1 MCSIAGFY
9 GYRNAE
15 VLRKMNQSMFHRG
28 PDDDGFY
35 ESENCSLAMRR
46 LSIIDLKSGSQP
58 YFSEDGS
65 VVAVFNGEIYNFSE
79 IKKRLESKGHR
90 FKGFS
95 DGEVLVHLYEEY
107 GEKMFSFLRGMFAF
121 AIYDLRRD
129 ILFAARD
136 HFGIKPLFYFEK
148 EGSLFF
154 ASELKALRE
163 SPLLDRKINPA
174 YLDDY
179 FTFLYGRGEKTI
191 YENVRKLPAASYI
204 VKDRNGLKIEKY
216 WSFTF
221 NAGIKC
227 HREFFEEVDFL
238 LGEAVKE
245 QLVSD
250 VPLGIFLSGGM
261 DSSSILYYAS
271 KFSSNRPRTFT
282 VSYEGQSRYDEGPAA
297 KAVAASLKAENIE
310 LKVRP
315 DIEELITFLSV
326 HLDEPFA
333 DSSVLVNYFI
343 SREAR
348 KYIKV
353 ALSGLGGDEVFAGY
367 PRYLALRVLPFYQA
381 LPGWLKKIN
390 AGLFSNLGESYSPSN
405 FIGRLKRFVSGCERQ
420 DPYLYWI
427 SFLKPEEKKLFYS
440 SKEMSPFI
448 DHEESWAGSF
458 ESSQR
463 QSVSVNELIENP
475 SRFDFENYLEG
486 DLLYLADMAS
496 MAASLELRVP
506 FLDLRL
512 VEKVA
517 ALPLDFKLGNFRL
530 KNILKKIMKGRL
542 PSRVFSGKMGFQV
555 PLAAWFAGELREFA
569 GDMISS
575 SDGSFYDKKYAMAI
589 LDSHLKKK
597 RNNADL
603 IYAICALELWLKNEK
618 R

>member
-1 MCSIAGFY
+1 MCGIAGFY
-9 GYRNAE
+9 GYRDKE
-15 VLRKMNQSMFHRG
+15 VLRKMNNSMFHRG
-28 PDDDGFY
+28 PDEEGFY
-35 ESENCSLAMRR
+35 ESQNCSLAMRR

-58 YFSEDGS
+58 YFSEDKS
-65 VVAVFNGEIYNFSE
+65 IAAVFNGEIYNFSE
-79 IKKRLESKGHR
+79 IRRNLESRGHR
-90 FKGFS
+90 FRGFS

-107 GEKMFSFLRGMFAF
+107 GEKMFSFLRGMFSF
-121 AIYDLRRD
+121 AVYDSGRD

-154 ASELKALRE
+154 ASELKGLRQ
-163 SPLLDRKINPA
+163 SPLFDRKINPS

-191 YENVRKLPAASYI
+191 YEAARKLPPASYI
-204 VKDRNGLKIEKY
+204 VKDRKGLRIEKY
-216 WSFTF
+216 WSFPS
-221 NAGIKC
+221 NARAQCTG
-227 HREFFEEVDFL
+227 EFFEEADFL

-271 KFSSNRPRTFT
+271 KFSSSRIRTFT
-282 VSYEGQSRYDEGPAA
+282 VSYEGQSGYDEGPAA
-297 KAVAASLKAENIE
+297 KAVAGSLKAENIE
-310 LKVRP
+310 LKVSP
-315 DIEELITFLSV
+315 DIQELVRFISI

-333 DSSVLVNYFI
+333 DSSVLVNYLI

-348 KYIKV
+348 KYIKAAV
-353 ALSGLGGDEVFAGY
+353 SGLGGDEVFAGY
-367 PRYLALRVLPFYQA
+367 PRYLALRALPFYQT
-381 LPGWLKKIN
+381 LPPWLKKIN
-390 AGLFSNLGESYSPSN
+390 TELFSNLDESYSPSN
-405 FIGRLKRFVSGCERQ
+405 LTGRLKRFVSGCETEN
-420 DPYLYWI
+420 PYIYWI
-427 SFLKPEEKKLFYS
+427 SCLKPEEKKLFYS
-440 SKEMSPFI
+440 SGEMRPFI
-448 DHEESWAGSF
+448 NQSAGSV
-458 ESSQR
+458 ESSKMR
-463 QSVSVNELIENP
+463 EPSINELIENP
-475 SRFDFENYLEG
+475 ARFDFENYLDG
-486 DLLYLADMAS
+486 DLLYMADMAS

-512 VEKVA
+512 VEKAA

-530 KNILKKIMKGRL
+530 KNILKKIMEGRL
-542 PSRVFSGKMGFQV
+542 PQDVFSGKMGFQV

-575 SDGSFYDKKYAMAI
+575 SDGSFYDKKYAMEI

-603 IYAICALELWLKNEK
+603 IYAMCVLELWLKNEK
-618 R
+618 K